1 MRLLVIGFLLVA
13 SAMINAPALAAGPLR
28 IAVFNVDATPPLGSP
43 CAYRLAERI
52 LDPLSARGIVILSDE
67 DPIVLCAVDWI
78 GIGNEAHDAWREA
91 LANAAGTSTHRVSV
105 HVLHQHDAPMCD
117 LSAEAMLA
125 EQGLGG
131 KMFDMT
137 FVRRT
142 IESAAAAVRKVVL
155 SPIEITHLG
164 LGQAKVEKVASNRR
178 ILGPDGKV
186 KYVRFSA
193 CRDPDT
199 IAAPEGVI
207 DPNLKL
213 IALYH
218 NERPVASLTYYAT
231 HPQSYYRE
239 GDVSADFVG
248 MARAMRESELPEVAH
263 IHFNGAS
270 GNVAAG
276 KYNDGS
282 HKNRPVLAGRLAAGM
297 RAAWEAVQKVRVD
310 ADDVA
315 WNWVPVSLPPRDTLD
330 AERLRGLLEDSD
342 AKLTE
347 RTRAARDLSF
357 LLRTTG
363 GHKIELS
370 CLSLG
375 DARILHMPGELFVEY
390 QLAAQEMRP
399 ELFVGMAAYADYG
412 PGYIGTK
419 IAYGQGGYET
429 GRVSRTAPEVEGMLT
444 AAIATLLDV
453 EHSKE
458 GPAATGRRP
467 SQIK

>member
-1 MRLLVIGFLLVA
+1 MRAVVIGCGLLLTL
-13 SAMINAPALAAGPLR
+13 AMNATVMAAGPPR
-28 IAVFNVDATPPLGSP
+28 IATFNVDATPPLGSP

-52 LDPLSARGIVILSDE
+52 LDPLSARGIIILSDE

-78 GIGNEAHDAWREA
+78 GIGNEGHDAWREA
-91 LANAAGTSTHRVSV
+91 LASAAGTNVHRVSV
-105 HVLHQHDAPMCD
+105 HVLHQHDAPTFD
-117 LSAEAMLA
+117 LSAEALLA
-125 EQGLGG
+125 DQGLGG

-137 FVRRT
+137 FARRT
-142 IESAAAAVRKVVL
+142 IESAAAAVREAMS
-155 SPIEITHLG
+155 SPVEITHLG

-186 KYVRFSA
+186 KYVRYSS
-193 CRDPDT
+193 CRNPDI

-213 IALYH
+213 IAFYH
-218 NERPVASLTYYAT
+218 NDRPIASITYYAT

-248 MARAMRESELPEVAH
+248 MARAMRESELPGVAH
-263 IHFNGAS
+263 IHFNGAG

-282 HKNRPVLAGRLAAGM
+282 HDNRPVLAGRLAAGM
-297 RAAWEAVQKVRVD
+297 RSAWNAVKKVRID

-315 WNWVPVSLPPRDTLD
+315 WNWVPVSIPPRDTLD
-330 AERLRGLLEDSD
+330 ADQLRSILKNEN
-342 AKLTE
+342 AKPAE
-347 RTRAARDLSF
+347 RTRAARDLAF

-363 GHKIELS
+363 GHKIEIS
-370 CLSLG
+370 CLRLG
-375 DARILHMPGELFVEY
+375 NARVLQMPGELFVEY
-390 QLAAQEMRP
+390 QLAAQAMRP
-399 ELFVGMAAYADYG
+399 DLFVCMAAYADYG

-429 GRVSRTAPEVEGMLT
+429 GPVSRTAPEVEEVLT
-444 AAIATLLDV
+444 SAIATLLDV
-453 EHSKE
+453 EQVK
-458 GPAATGRRP
+458 
-467 SQIK
+467 